1 MRRLLI
7 GPVTLG
13 LGIAI
18 VSALGASQAQDKKPD
33 PRVEFL
39 DTEKAGP
46 DFAVQGEY
54 AGEITGK
61 GKLAAQVIAYGDG
74 NFALVFLPGG
84 LPGAG
89 WDGKTRIKLTARSL
103 DGKTTFKGSTNKNAT
118 DFGWTGEFGDEILTG
133 KTKEGDAFSLKRIVR
148 HSPSLGEKPP
158 AGAVVLFDG
167 SSADEWE
174 GGKLVDSFLFHVDN
188 KWATSKKVFR
198 DFKAHLEFRAPFMP
212 YARSQGRANSGVY
225 LDQRNKSSRPGYEI
239 QVLDSFGLDGKI
251 DECGAIYGQKAP
263 LLNMCYPPLTWQTYD
278 IQFKTARFDK
288 VGKKIA
294 KPVLTVHHNGV
305 TIHDDLELEEN
316 GFTGGEK
323 SLTDKPGAFMLQNYI
338 GKVYYRNIWLV
349 EK

>member
-13 LGIAI
+13 LGFAI

-118 DFGWTGEFGDEILTG
+118 DFGWTGEFGNEILTG
-133 KTKEGDAFSLKRIVR
+133 KTNEDDAFSLKRVVR
-148 HSPSLGEKPP
+148 QSPALGAKPP

-174 GGKLVDSFLFHVDN
+174 GGKLVDGCLFHVDN
-188 KWATSKKVFR
+188 KWATSK
-198 DFKAHLEFRAPFMP
+198 AI
-212 YARSQGRANSGVY
+212 N
-225 LDQRNKSSRPGYEI
+225 
-239 QVLDSFGLDGKI
+239 GKI
-251 DECGAIYGQKAP
+251 RFME
-263 LLNMCYPPLTWQTYD
+263 
-278 IQFKTARFDK
+278 KT
-288 VGKKIA
+288 
-294 KPVLTVHHNGV
+294 P
-305 TIHDDLELEEN
+305 
-316 GFTGGEK
+316 
-323 SLTDKPGAFMLQNYI
+323 
-338 GKVYYRNIWLV
+338 W
-349 EK
+349 